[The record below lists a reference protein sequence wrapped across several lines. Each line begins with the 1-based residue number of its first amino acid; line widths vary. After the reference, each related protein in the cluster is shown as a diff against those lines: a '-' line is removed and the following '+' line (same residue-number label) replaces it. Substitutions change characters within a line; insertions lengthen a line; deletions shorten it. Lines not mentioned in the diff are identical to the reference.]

1 MAGVNKEEDM
11 KQIWIRQRW
20 LRVSTIVL
28 SIACILLLSLA
39 GVLNYR
45 PDTSVPFPMITPPQG
60 PQNAYLMTSLE
71 GLIKS
76 FTQTYATPFDADR
89 YAGQSFL
96 VQKVEL
102 TKRGKGTS
110 VIDGSLYVNYAQ
122 FIPRNPADLK
132 KFHPGDQID
141 VLGTCNGF
149 SKTGITSVIFS
160 DCIFMPTGTAPFPL
174 PGAPGF
180 SAGGY

>member
-1 MAGVNKEEDM
+1 V

-20 LRVSTIVL
+20 LRISAITFGVI
-28 SIACILLLSLA
+28 CIPILSLV

-45 PDTSVPFPMITPPQG
+45 PDTSMSFPLITPPQG
-60 PQNAYLMTSLE
+60 PQNAYLVTSLE
-71 GLIKS
+71 ALIKS

-102 TKRGKGTS
+102 TRRGKGTS
-110 VIDGSLYVNYAQ
+110 VIDDSLYVNYAQ
-122 FIPRNPADLK
+122 FIPRNTADLK
-132 KFHPGDQID
+132 KFRPGDQID

-149 SKTGITSVIFS
+149 SKSSTSLVIFS
-160 DCIFMPTGTAPFPL
+160 DCIFVPTGTAPFPL